1 MSYYQSPFQMLA
13 AFSNIPYGKD
23 VFVISD
29 SQYQEL
35 RQKEA
40 SKEIEILRSRAAA
53 YRKTADLIE
62 DDILRIQKDVGLL
75 PPSDKSSEESSDK
88 TD

>member
-1 MSYYQSPFQMLA
+1 MLTPF
-13 AFSNIPYGKD
+13 SSIPYGKD

-29 SQYQEL
+29 SQYKEL

-40 SKEIEILRSRAAA
+40 SKEIDILRSRAAA

-62 DDILRIQKDVGLL
+62 DDILRIQKEVGLL
-75 PPSDKSSEESSDK
+75 PSSDESSDK
-88 TD
+88 TN

>member
-1 MSYYQSPFQMLA
+1 MSYYQSPFQMLTA
-13 AFSNIPYGKD
+13 LSSIPYGKD
-23 VFVISD
+23 VYVVSD

-40 SKEIEILRSRAAA
+40 SKEIEILRGRAAA

-62 DDILRIQKDVGLL
+62 DDIMRIQKEVGLL
-75 PPSDKSSEESSDK
+75 PSSDESTDK

>member
-1 MSYYQSPFQMLA
+1 MSYYQSPFQMFTSL
-13 AFSNIPYGKD
+13 STIPYGKD
-23 VFVISD
+23 VYVVSD
-29 SQYQEL
+29 TQYQEL

-40 SKEIEILRSRAAA
+40 SKEIEILRGRAAA

-62 DDILRIQKDVGLL
+62 DDIMQIQKEVGLL
-75 PPSDKSSEESSDK
+75 PSSDESSDK